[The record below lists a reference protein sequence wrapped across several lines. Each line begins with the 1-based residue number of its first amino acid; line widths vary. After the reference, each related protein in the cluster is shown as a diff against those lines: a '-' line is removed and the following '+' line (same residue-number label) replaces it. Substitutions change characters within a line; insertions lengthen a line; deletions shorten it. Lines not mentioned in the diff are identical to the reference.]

1 MSKVIGYFKKRETAE
16 TAVKQ
21 LRQRGFEGKISLIAK
36 EDMGNARG
44 NQDISDGVLTGGV
57 LGGIAGLALGAG
69 AVFIPGIGPLVAA
82 GPLSGIISG
91 ALTGGIAGGLVDY
104 GIPEERSK
112 HYEQKVREGNILA
125 VIEADEQRVREVT
138 DLLKSHGAQE
148 VESHR

>member
-1 MSKVIGYFKKRETAE
+1 MSKVIGYFKQRETAE
-16 TAVKQ
+16 TAVRQ

-36 EDMGNARG
+36 EDMGNGGG

-69 AVFIPGIGPLVAA
+69 ALFIPGIGPLVVA

-91 ALTGGIAGGLVDY
+91 ALTGGIAGGLIDY

-125 VIEADEQRVREVT
+125 VIEADEQRAGEVA